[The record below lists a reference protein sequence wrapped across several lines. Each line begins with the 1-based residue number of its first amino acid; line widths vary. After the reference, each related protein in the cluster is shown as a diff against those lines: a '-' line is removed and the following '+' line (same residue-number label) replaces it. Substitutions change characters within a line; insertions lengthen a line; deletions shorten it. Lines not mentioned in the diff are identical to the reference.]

1 MAKIFRGMSTDNFLD
16 SLVEKTGL
24 NGHELYDYLVKL
36 VGDKPVI
43 KEKEQEKKA
52 FFPHGDYTFTG
63 SLDDLREFYK
73 LHGGSEEM
81 AKWFGSMIPGLAAI
95 HVAAVM
101 ELEKFAWVRPTRF
114 MSRNG
119 SLSEGWCEY
128 CCWWK
133 PETQKYDFDDGRRID
148 V

>member
-52 FFPHGDYTFTG
+52 FFPHGEYTFTG
-63 SLDDLREFYK
+63 NLDELREFYK

-95 HVAAVM
+95 HVASVM
-101 ELEKFAWVRPTRF
+101 ELEIFSWVRPARY
-114 MSRNG
+114 MRKDG
-119 SLSEGWCEY
+119 SLVEGWCKY
-128 CCWWK
+128 SCWWK
-133 PETQKYDFDDGRRID
+133 PEDEKYDFDDGRRVD